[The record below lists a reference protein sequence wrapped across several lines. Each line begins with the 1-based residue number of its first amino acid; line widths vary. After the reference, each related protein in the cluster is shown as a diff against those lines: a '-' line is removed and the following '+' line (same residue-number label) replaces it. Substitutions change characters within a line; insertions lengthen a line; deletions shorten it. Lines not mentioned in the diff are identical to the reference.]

1 MISVPIIEGNKKGIN
16 TKGFCLKE
24 YDSERMEFY
33 RRENSVLYRYMS
45 EELGGY
51 RM

>member
-1 MISVPIIEGNKKGIN
+1 MISVPNVEGKKKVIT
-16 TKGFCLKE
+16 TKGFCLKA
-24 YDSERMEFY
+24 YNYERMEFF
-33 RRENSVLYRYMS
+33 RREDSVLYRYMS